1 MSLPF
6 RICSFRAQVSSIR
19 LFSQSTKDYF
29 PPLRSRLLPDG
40 ALEGKIA
47 FITGGGTGLGKG
59 MAQMMSA
66 LGADVAISSRSR
78 NL

>member
-29 PPLRSRLLPDG
+29 PPLRSRLLPDE

-66 LGADVAISSRSR
+66 LGADVAISSR
-78 NL
+78 